1 MKRITQ
7 SLGLFLLCM
16 TTWNVTAQKTNADVT
31 ISQIFETSA
40 DKVWSELRQLDN
52 IDVLSSIIAKVEF
65 NGPKGVGGSRVC
77 TSADGQGR
85 FKETIIEFDDIGRS
99 YTYAVVEGV
108 PAMGMVNQFKVVDLG
123 YEKSMVVWTSSYEK
137 FVTNPQM
144 DETQFKGFLT
154 QASGEMIANVG
165 KRAMK

>member
-1 MKRITQ
+1 
-7 SLGLFLLCM
+7 
-16 TTWNVTAQKTNADVT
+16 
-31 ISQIFETSA
+31 
-40 DKVWSELRQLDN
+40 
-52 IDVLSSIIAKVEF
+52 
-65 NGPKGVGGSRVC
+65 
-77 TSADGQGR
+77 
-85 FKETIIEFDDIGRS
+85 
-99 YTYAVVEGV
+99 
-108 PAMGMVNQFKVVDLG
+108 MGMVNQFKVVDLG